1 MLDSKDKISV
11 AIKIATEQ
19 INKMLEMQ
27 SDYGIFGRSFYFLD
41 DLKPLPKKQVK
52 VVLSKS
58 KTEQI
63 VKSRYKQIKL
73 YLQNRSVPFLSN
85 ALLWAEAAHYKSR
98 LM

>member
-1 MLDSKDKISV
+1 MLDSKHDILTGITV
-11 AIKIATEQ
+11 LRDAV
-19 INKMLEMQ
+19 NKTLARRVF
-27 SDYGIFGRSFYFLD
+27 SDVFRILNSYFQEKLN
-41 DLKPLPKKQVK
+41 PLCFMK

-73 YLQNRSVPFLSN
+73 HLQNRSVPFLSN

>member
-1 MLDSKDKISV
+1 MLDSKHDVFTS
-11 AIKIATEQ
+11 
-19 INKMLEMQ
+19 INILRDAVNNTLARRVF
-27 SDYGIFGRSFYFLD
+27 SDVYRVLNSYFQEKLNPS
-41 DLKPLPKKQVK
+41 LFMK

-73 YLQNRSVPFLSN
+73 NLQNRSVPFLSN